1 MSFAFSMTYSIT
13 EIMAAQ
19 SVHNELNSA
28 LAGAA
33 TLIAC
38 AFTLST
44 FDRWLR
50 RRQPHELAWTIAM
63 ALFAVGS
70 GALWWA
76 ESSGWNLLAFRI
88 FFLAGAV
95 LNVAWLALGTVYLL
109 IGVRAGDV
117 SRTWL
122 VWLSGFATGVVLIAP
137 TKSQVVSTEFPAGR
151 EIFGAAPRILAAV
164 GSGVPAMFII
174 VGALWS
180 AWRVVRKQN
189 PAATKSLTRT
199 VTSAKRL
206 AGGNVLI
213 AVGRLVLS
221 ASGTLAGRLGQ
232 DRAFAITL
240 LCGVSVLFSGFL
252 VASNSTLNASSATKR
267 LHPKLLQATNQ

>member
-1 MSFAFSMTYSIT
+1 MSFADSMTYSMT
-13 EIMAAQ
+13 EIVAAQ
-19 SVHNELNSA
+19 SVHDELNSA

-76 ESSGWNLLAFRI
+76 ESSGWNLMAFRV

-109 IGVRAGDV
+109 IGVRAGNV
-117 SRTWL
+117 CRTWL

-151 EIFGAAPRILAAV
+151 EIFGVTPRILAAV

-174 VGALWS
+174 IGALWS
-180 AWRVVRKQN
+180 AGRVVKKQN
-189 PAATKSLTRT
+189 PAATKSLIRT

-213 AVGRLVLS
+213 AVGTLVLS

-240 LCGVSVLFSGFL
+240 LCGVSILFSGFL
-252 VASNSTLNASSATKR
+252 VASNSTLSASSATKR
-267 LHPKLLQATNQ
+267 LHPKLLQAINQ